1 MGFPIVFPCVP
12 HLTRRC
18 ECVVHGY
25 SIKPYFLVKCC
36 AHYPPGMLVYLVCPS
51 DSLRSW
57 LFLHPMW
64 RTANHRPM
72 TEEVTLPWLPVL
84 CVPCLT
90 HSAPEHLLPEG
101 RLVYPPL
108 AHSKRPGDSYTEM
121 LNKCLIELR
130 SSTYLKCPPPPLIF
144 FFSSWYCM
152 RHSTHI
158 GGK

>member
-1 MGFPIVFPCVP
+1 VCCSWLFYKTLFSCKVLCFLCVP
-12 HLTRRC
+12 L
-18 ECVVHGY
+18 
-25 SIKPYFLVKCC
+25 SP

-130 SSTYLKCPPPPLIF
+130 SSTYLKCPPH
-144 FFSSWYCM
+144 
-152 RHSTHI
+152 R
-158 GGK
+158 